1 MKLVDQ
7 YTWIN
12 RLKPHIIY
20 KWNVSNFQLFI
31 KEFTH
36 SIINNEIKEHK
47 IDYKDLVGVLNKI
60 WAALNKIK
68 DIDELLA
75 LIADELLNIIWCDAC
90 SIYIREY
97 EPDKLNFKITRTLSL
112 ETDKNNSNKF
122 QSRDVPLQK
131 GSISGYV
138 ALTWE
143 IVNIEDCYIIPE
155 TEEYNFD
162 SSYDKSIWYKTTS
175 MIAVPLKTKDG
186 TILWVLQL
194 INKLSNNW
202 KIIPFSKEYEDIIA
216 SIASQAAVS
225 IENVN
230 LFAQHIE
237 LTASLVDAL
246 SEAIDSRSPHTAWH
260 SRRVADITLL
270 IAETISNTKEW
281 YFADTSFSK
290 DEILEL
296 KYAALLHDVGK
307 ISVPE
312 SILDKWSK
320 LSKENM
326 LLIYERFQSIKYHLR
341 LTSKEKEFSEI
352 ENIFYFIEK
361 MSKSSFITNENL
373 EKLNEIYSREY
384 YDIDGNK
391 QHYITKDELH
401 SLSITKWNLS
411 TEERFIMNKH
421 IVDTQNILKLI
432 KFPISMENIP
442 LYAWDHHEKL
452 NWEGYPNKK
461 IAEDIS
467 LQARIMCIADIFEAL
482 TAFDRPYKK
491 AMPLEKVINLLKEEV
506 DKWTIDKNLVE
517 LFLDKK
523 LYEKYTIL
531 ANNNI

>member
-1 MKLVDQ
+1 MNSLSNYIFD
-7 YTWIN
+7 TP
-12 RLKPHIIY
+12 RTHTIY
-20 KWNVSNFQLFI
+20 RWTISNFQVSI
-31 KEFTH
+31 KDLTQ
-36 SIINNEIKEHK
+36 SIISNEQKEHK
-47 IDYKDLVGVLNKI
+47 IDYKDLVWVFNKI
-60 WAALNKIK
+60 WAALNEIK

-75 LIADELLNIIWCDAC
+75 LIVDELLSIILCDAC

-97 EPDKLNFKITRTLSL
+97 QPDKLNFKITRTLSL
-112 ETDKNNSNKF
+112 ETDENNLNKF
-122 QSRDVPLQK
+122 QSFDVPLQK
-131 GSISGYV
+131 ESISGYV

-143 IVNIEDCYIIPE
+143 IVNIDDCYNISEI
-155 TEEYNFD
+155 EEYNFN

-175 MIAVPLKTKDG
+175 MIAVPMKSKDW

-202 KIIPFSKEYEDIIA
+202 NVIPFSKEYEDIIL

-230 LFAQHIE
+230 LFAQHLE

-260 SRRVADITLL
+260 SKRVADITLL
-270 IAETISNTKEW
+270 IAETISNSKEW
-281 YFADTSFSK
+281 FFADISFSK
-290 DEILEL
+290 DEMLEL

-312 SILDKWSK
+312 AILDKGSK
-320 LSKENM
+320 LSKEN
-326 LLIYERFQSIKYHLR
+326 IAIIRERFQSIKYHLR
-341 LTSKEKEFSEI
+341 LTSKEEEFSDI
-352 ENIFYFIEK
+352 ENFLYFIDK
-361 MSKSSFITNENL
+361 INNSGSISNNDL
-373 EKLNEIYSREY
+373 EKLNEIYSKEY
-384 YDIDGNK
+384 YDIDWNK
-391 QHYITKDELH
+391 QHYITKEELH
-401 SLSITKWNLS
+401 SLSITRWNLS

-442 LYAWDHHEKL
+442 LYAGDHHEKL

-467 LQARIMCIADIFEAL
+467 LQARIMCIADMFEAL

-491 AMPLEKVINLLKEEV
+491 AMPIDDVLTLLNKEVETG
-506 DKWTIDKNLVE
+506 TIDSNIVNLFIE
-517 LFLDKK
+517 NK
-523 LYEKYTIL
+523 LYEKYIKSINNTI
-531 ANNNI
+531 